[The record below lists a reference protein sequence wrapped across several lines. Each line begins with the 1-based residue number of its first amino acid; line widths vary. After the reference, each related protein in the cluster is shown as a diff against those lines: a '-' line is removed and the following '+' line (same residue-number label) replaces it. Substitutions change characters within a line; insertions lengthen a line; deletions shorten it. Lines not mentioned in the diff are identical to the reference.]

1 MEISENNILFY
12 LRQGEEKAYKYLFD
26 HHYAILCHIAA
37 SFVHDVTL
45 AEDIVSDVFCSIYEK
60 RDSLVIRTSL
70 KAYLVTAVKNRS
82 LNALAASKV
91 PFRKDLPEH
100 ILDEHGE
107 TDNKVVLDELN
118 GILENSIQE
127 LSPECRAVF
136 EKSRLEG
143 KSYSEISDDLGISV
157 NTVKYHIKNAL
168 AHIRKD
174 VGKYMSSI
182 FLILTIPFD

>member
-1 MEISENNILFY
+1 MLNNF
-12 LRQGEEKAYKYLFD
+12 
-26 HHYAILCHIAA
+26 
-37 SFVHDVTL
+37 
-45 AEDIVSDVFCSIYEK
+45 SIYEK

-82 LNALAASKV
+82 LNALAASKD
-91 PFRKDLPEH
+91 PFRNDLTEH
-100 ILDEHGE
+100 IMDEHCE
-107 TDNKVVLDELN
+107 ADNKVVLDELN
-118 GILENSIQE
+118 GILESSIRE

-136 EKSRLEG
+136 EKSRMEG

-182 FLILTIPFD
+182 FLFMTILFD

>member
-1 MEISENNILFY
+1 MEINENNILFY

-26 HHYAILCHIAA
+26 HHYAILCHIAE

-45 AEDIVSDVFCSIYEK
+45 AEDVVCDVFCSIYEK

-82 LNALAASKV
+82 LNALAASKD
-91 PFRKDLPEH
+91 PFRNDLTEH
-100 ILDEHGE
+100 IMDEHCE
-107 TDNKVVLDELN
+107 ADNKVVLDELN
-118 GILENSIQE
+118 GILESSIRE
-127 LSPECRAVF
+127 LYPECRAVF
-136 EKSRLEG
+136 EKSRMEG

-182 FLILTIPFD
+182 FLFMTILFD